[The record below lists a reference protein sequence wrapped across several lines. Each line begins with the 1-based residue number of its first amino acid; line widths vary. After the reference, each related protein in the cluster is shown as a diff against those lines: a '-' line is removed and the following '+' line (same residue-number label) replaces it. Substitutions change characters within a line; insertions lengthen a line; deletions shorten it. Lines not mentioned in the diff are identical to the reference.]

1 MRDATQDIRARAET
15 TLIGTPL
22 THERFLRRHRGSYGP
37 AIKAG
42 EGTFPGPGTPLPGLY
57 CCGDSTQPGI
67 GLPAVAASGMIAANT
82 IAPVQKHWELL
93 TAIEAW

>member
-1 MRDATQDIRARAET
+1 VIPDVRARAET

-42 EGTFPGPGTPLPGLY
+42 SGKTFPGPGTPLPGLY

-93 TAIEAW
+93 SAIEAW